1 MKGTR
6 MSRSVSHVLL
16 VAFGC
21 ALQGCASQGVRES
34 HIDANVPARAD
45 FDRIMRRDLE
55 AYFAGASPRPIAAL
69 DFQLLRDGP
78 TQSGWAYP
86 KYYVWVVVQH
96 GADSVQE
103 GAARLQAMDRERFE
117 VTHFLSRD
125 EIASN
130 RSGLRSVFP
139 EPVCV
144 RIEEKMR
151 R

>member
-1 MKGTR
+1 
-6 MSRSVSHVLL
+6 MSRPVSHVLL
-16 VAFGC
+16 VALGC
-21 ALQGCASQGVRES
+21 ALQGCASPGVRES
-34 HIDANVPARAD
+34 HIDANVPAGAD

-55 AYFAGASPRPIAAL
+55 AYFAGTSARPIAAL
-69 DFQLLRDGP
+69 DYQLLRDGP
-78 TQSGWAYP
+78 TQSGLAYP

-103 GAARLQAMDRERFE
+103 GAVRLQAMDRERFE

-144 RIEEKMR
+144 RIEEMMR